1 MSSIRINQASLD
13 KKQKK
18 LESFIEEKLED
29 TLVNIGT
36 YAVQISPVYSG
47 AFAESWSIRPIGSG
61 GGRSRQSRDERVPD
75 VQAKKEEAKGNIR
88 SDVATYSKQILENGG
103 AELNNRAP
111 HAKEVDAKYA
121 TIATVR
127 DKFR

>member
-1 MSSIRINQASLD
+1 MVTQVTISPQF
-13 KKQKK
+13 QKK
-18 LESFIEEKLED
+18 MDKLDELIGERVDEKLQSLGE
-29 TLVNIGT
+29 

-61 GGRSRQSRDERVPD
+61 GGRSRQSRPERVPD
-75 VQAKKEEAKGNIR
+75 AQAKKEEAKALIR
-88 SDVATYSKQILENGG
+88 SDVVTYSEQILDQGG
-103 AELNNRAP
+103 AVLTNRAP

-127 DKFR
+127 DRFR